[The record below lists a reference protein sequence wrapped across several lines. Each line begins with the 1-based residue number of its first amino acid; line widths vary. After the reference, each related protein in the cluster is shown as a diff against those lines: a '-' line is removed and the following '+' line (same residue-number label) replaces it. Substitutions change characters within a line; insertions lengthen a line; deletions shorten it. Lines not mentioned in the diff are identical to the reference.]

1 MKTKKVAMLGLTIAL
16 AMIMSYIEA
25 LVPLSFAVPGIKMGL
40 ANIVIIFVLYK
51 IGTKEAILVSLIR
64 VILVSLLFSNVMA
77 MAYSIAGAV
86 LSLSVMWVLKKTDK
100 FSFVGVSIA
109 GGIMHNVGQIIM
121 AVILLGTE
129 QIALYLPVLI
139 ITGTA
144 TGVVIGKDSIDISS
158 RYGVYVK
165 KRGIISELILCSRF

>member
-86 LSLSVMWVLKKTDK
+86 LSLSVMWLLKKTDK

-139 ITGTA
+139 ITGTV
-144 TGVVIGKDSIDISS
+144 TGVVIGIVAGLVIN
-158 RYGVYVK
+158 
-165 KRGIISELILCSRF
+165 RFKTIRL

>member
-1 MKTKKVAMLGLTIAL
+1 MKTKNVAMLGLTIAL

-40 ANIVIIFVLYK
+40 ANIVIVFALYK
-51 IGTKEAILVSLIR
+51 MGAKEAVLVSIIR
-64 VILVSLLFSNVMA
+64 VILVSLLFSNAMA

-86 LSLSVMWVLKKTDK
+86 LSLSVMCLLKKTDK
-100 FSFVGVSIA
+100 FSCIGVSVS
-109 GGIMHNVGQIIM
+109 GGIMHNVGQIAM

-139 ITGTA
+139 VTGTV
-144 TGVVIGKDSIDISS
+144 TGVIIGIVSGIVIN
-158 RYGVYVK
+158 
-165 KRGIISELILCSRF
+165 RFKNIKL

>member
-64 VILVSLLFSNVMA
+64 VILVSLLFSNIMA

-86 LSLSVMWVLKKTDK
+86 LSLSIMWLLKKTDK

-144 TGVVIGKDSIDISS
+144 TGVVIGIVSGLVIN
-158 RYGVYVK
+158 RFK
-165 KRGIISELILCSRF
+165 KIRL

>member
-139 ITGTA
+139 ITGTV
-144 TGVVIGKDSIDISS
+144 TGVVIGIVSGLVIN
-158 RYGVYVK
+158 
-165 KRGIISELILCSRF
+165 RFRKIKI

>member
-51 IGTKEAILVSLIR
+51 IGTKEAIFVSLIR

-77 MAYSIAGAV
+77 MAYSISGAV
-86 LSLSVMWVLKKTDK
+86 LSLSIMWLLKKTDK

-139 ITGTA
+139 ITGTV
-144 TGVVIGKDSIDISS
+144 TGVVIGIVSGLVIN
-158 RYGVYVK
+158 RFK
-165 KRGIISELILCSRF
+165 KIRL

>member
-1 MKTKKVAMLGLTIAL
+1 MKTKKVAMLGLTVAL

-86 LSLSVMWVLKKTDK
+86 LSLSVMWLLKKTDK

-121 AVILLGTE
+121 AGILLGTE

-139 ITGTA
+139 ITGTV
-144 TGVVIGKDSIDISS
+144 TGVVIGIVSGLVIN
-158 RYGVYVK
+158 
-165 KRGIISELILCSRF
+165 RFKNIRL

>member
-1 MKTKKVAMLGLTIAL
+1 MLGLTIAL

-51 IGTKEAILVSLIR
+51 IGTKEAILVSIIR
-64 VILVSLLFSNVMA
+64 VILVSLLFSNIMA

-86 LSLSVMWVLKKTDK
+86 LSLSIMCILKKTDK
-100 FSFVGVSIA
+100 FSCVGVSIA

-139 ITGTA
+139 ITGSV
-144 TGVVIGKDSIDISS
+144 TGVVIGIVSGLVIN
-158 RYGVYVK
+158 
-165 KRGIISELILCSRF
+165 RFKNIRL

>member
-86 LSLSVMWVLKKTDK
+86 LSLSVMWLLKKTDR

-129 QIALYLPVLI
+129 
-139 ITGTA
+139 
-144 TGVVIGKDSIDISS
+144 
-158 RYGVYVK
+158 
-165 KRGIISELILCSRF
+165 

>member
-1 MKTKKVAMLGLTIAL
+1 MLGLTIAL

-51 IGTKEAILVSLIR
+51 ISTKEAILVSLIR

-77 MAYSIAGAV
+77 MSYSIAGAV
-86 LSLSVMWVLKKTDK
+86 LSLLVMWVLKKTDK
-100 FSFVGVSIA
+100 FSVIGVSIA

-144 TGVVIGKDSIDISS
+144 TGVVIGIVAGLVIN
-158 RYGVYVK
+158 
-165 KRGIISELILCSRF
+165 RFRNIRIG

>member
-16 AMIMSYIEA
+16 AMIMSYIEV

-51 IGTKEAILVSLIR
+51 FGIKEAALVSLIR

-77 MAYSIAGAV
+77 MWYSLAGAV
-86 LSLSVMWVLKKTDK
+86 LSLSVMWVLKKIDK
-100 FSFVGVSIA
+100 FSVIGVSVA
-109 GGIMHNVGQIIM
+109 GGVMHNVGQIIM
-121 AVILLGTE
+121 AIILFGAE

-139 ITGTA
+139 ITGTV
-144 TGVVIGKDSIDISS
+144 TGIVIGIVSGLVIN
-158 RYGVYVK
+158 
-165 KRGIISELILCSRF
+165 RFKNIRL

>member
-86 LSLSVMWVLKKTDK
+86 LSLSVMWLLKKTDR

-144 TGVVIGKDSIDISS
+144 TGVVIGIVSGLVIN
-158 RYGVYVK
+158 
-165 KRGIISELILCSRF
+165 RFKNIRI

>member
-1 MKTKKVAMLGLTIAL
+1 
-16 AMIMSYIEA
+16 
-25 LVPLSFAVPGIKMGL
+25 
-40 ANIVIIFVLYK
+40 
-51 IGTKEAILVSLIR
+51 
-64 VILVSLLFSNVMA
+64 MA

-86 LSLSVMWVLKKTDK
+86 LSLSVMWLLKKTDK

-144 TGVVIGKDSIDISS
+144 TGVVIGIVSGLVIN
-158 RYGVYVK
+158 
-165 KRGIISELILCSRF
+165 RFKNIRL

>member
-86 LSLSVMWVLKKTDK
+86 LSLSVMWLLKKTDK

-139 ITGTA
+139 ITGTV
-144 TGVVIGKDSIDISS
+144 TGVVIGIVSGLVIN
-158 RYGVYVK
+158 
-165 KRGIISELILCSRF
+165 RFKTIRL

>member
-86 LSLSVMWVLKKTDK
+86 LSLSVMWLLKKTDK
-100 FSFVGVSIA
+100 FSSVGVSIA

-121 AVILLGTE
+121 AVTLLGTE

-139 ITGTA
+139 ITGTV
-144 TGVVIGKDSIDISS
+144 TGVVIGIVSGLVIN
-158 RYGVYVK
+158 
-165 KRGIISELILCSRF
+165 RFRTIRL

>member
-51 IGTKEAILVSLIR
+51 IGTKEAILVSIIR

-86 LSLSVMWVLKKTDK
+86 LSLSVMWLLKKTDK
-100 FSFVGVSIA
+100 FSVIGVSIA

-139 ITGTA
+139 ITGTV
-144 TGVVIGKDSIDISS
+144 TGVVIGIVSGLVIN
-158 RYGVYVK
+158 
-165 KRGIISELILCSRF
+165 RFKNIRL

>member
-51 IGTKEAILVSLIR
+51 IGTKEAILVSIIR

-86 LSLSVMWVLKKTDK
+86 LSLGIMWILKKTDK
-100 FSFVGVSIA
+100 FSVIGVSIA

-129 QIALYLPVLI
+129 QIALYLPMLI

-144 TGVVIGKDSIDISS
+144 TGVVIGIVSGLVIN
-158 RYGVYVK
+158 
-165 KRGIISELILCSRF
+165 RFKNIRL

>member
-1 MKTKKVAMLGLTIAL
+1 MKTKKVATLGLTIAL

-64 VILVSLLFSNVMA
+64 VILVSLLFSNAMA

-86 LSLSVMWVLKKTDK
+86 LSLSVMWLLKKTDK
-100 FSFVGVSIA
+100 FSVVGVSVA

-144 TGVVIGKDSIDISS
+144 TGIVIGIVAGLVIN
-158 RYGVYVK
+158 
-165 KRGIISELILCSRF
+165 RFKNIRI

>member
-86 LSLSVMWVLKKTDK
+86 LSLSVMWILKKTDK
-100 FSFVGVSIA
+100 FSFIGVSIA

-144 TGVVIGKDSIDISS
+144 TGVVIGIVSGLVIN
-158 RYGVYVK
+158 
-165 KRGIISELILCSRF
+165 RFKNIRL

>member
-86 LSLSVMWVLKKTDK
+86 LSLSVMWLLKKTDK

-139 ITGTA
+139 ITGTV
-144 TGVVIGKDSIDISS
+144 TGVVIGIVAGLVIN
-158 RYGVYVK
+158 
-165 KRGIISELILCSRF
+165 RFRTIRL

>member
-77 MAYSIAGAV
+77 MVYSIAGAV
-86 LSLSVMWVLKKTDK
+86 LSLSVMWLLKKTDK
-100 FSFVGVSIA
+100 FSFIGVSIA

-144 TGVVIGKDSIDISS
+144 TGVVIGIVSGLVIN
-158 RYGVYVK
+158 
-165 KRGIISELILCSRF
+165 RFKNIRL

>member
-1 MKTKKVAMLGLTIAL
+1 MKTKKVAMLGLTVAL

-86 LSLSVMWVLKKTDK
+86 LSLSVMWILKKTDK

-139 ITGTA
+139 ITGTL
-144 TGVVIGKDSIDISS
+144 TGVVIGIVSGLVIN
-158 RYGVYVK
+158 
-165 KRGIISELILCSRF
+165 RFKTIRL

>member
-1 MKTKKVAMLGLTIAL
+1 MKTKKVATLGLTIAL
-16 AMIMSYIEA
+16 AMIMSYIEV

-77 MAYSIAGAV
+77 MWYSLAGAV
-86 LSLSVMWVLKKTDK
+86 LSLSVMWILKKTDK
-100 FSFVGVSIA
+100 FSVIGVSVA

-121 AVILLGTE
+121 AVILLGAE
-129 QIALYLPVLI
+129 QIMLYLPVLI

-144 TGVVIGKDSIDISS
+144 TGVIIGIVSGLVIN
-158 RYGVYVK
+158 
-165 KRGIISELILCSRF
+165 RFKNIRI

>member
-25 LVPLSFAVPGIKMGL
+25 LVPISFAVPGIKMGL

-86 LSLSVMWVLKKTDK
+86 LSLSVMWLLKKTDK

-139 ITGTA
+139 ITGTV
-144 TGVVIGKDSIDISS
+144 TGVVIGIVSGLVIN
-158 RYGVYVK
+158 
-165 KRGIISELILCSRF
+165 RFRTIRL

>member
-1 MKTKKVAMLGLTIAL
+1 MKTKKVAMLGLCIAL
-16 AMIMSYIEA
+16 AMIMSYIEV

-86 LSLSVMWVLKKTDK
+86 LSLGVMWILKKTDK
-100 FSFVGVSIA
+100 FSVIGVSVA

-121 AVILLGTE
+121 AVILLGTK
-129 QIALYLPVLI
+129 QIALYLPVLL

-144 TGVVIGKDSIDISS
+144 TGIVIGIVSGIVIN
-158 RYGVYVK
+158 RFK
-165 KRGIISELILCSRF
+165 KIRLD

>member
-1 MKTKKVAMLGLTIAL
+1 MCLKKEFMKTKKVAMLGLCIAL
-16 AMIMSYIEA
+16 AMIMSYIEV

-51 IGTKEAILVSLIR
+51 LGTKEAILVSLIR
-64 VILVSLLFSNVMA
+64 VILVSLLFSNAMA

-86 LSLSVMWVLKKTDK
+86 LSLGIMWLLKKTDK
-100 FSFVGVSIA
+100 FSVIGVSIS

-121 AVILLGTE
+121 AVILLGTK
-129 QIALYLPVLI
+129 QIALYLPVLL

-144 TGVVIGKDSIDISS
+144 TGIVIGIVSGLVI
-158 RYGVYVK
+158 
-165 KRGIISELILCSRF
+165 KRFEKIRL

>member
-1 MKTKKVAMLGLTIAL
+1 MLGLSIAL
-16 AMIMSYIEA
+16 AMIMSYIEV

-51 IGTKEAILVSLIR
+51 LGTKEAVLVSVIR
-64 VILVSLLFSNVMA
+64 VILVSLLFSNAMA

-86 LSLSVMWVLKKTDK
+86 LSLVVMWILKKTDK
-100 FSFVGVSIA
+100 FSVIGVSVA

-121 AVILLGTE
+121 AIILLGTE

-139 ITGTA
+139 VTGTI
-144 TGVVIGKDSIDISS
+144 TGVVIGI
-158 RYGVYVK
+158 VA
-165 KRGIISELILCSRF
+165 GIVINRFKNIKL